1 MLDSASLPLENS
13 DRTNHHIENRSRV
26 YLSHLFDRGCSFVEL
41 FAIIITMRADL
52 EMELE
57 IFRCVS

>member
-26 YLSHLFDRGCSFVEL
+26 YLSHLFCHGYSFAEF
-41 FAIIITMRADL
+41 FAITI
-52 EMELE
+52 
-57 IFRCVS
+57 